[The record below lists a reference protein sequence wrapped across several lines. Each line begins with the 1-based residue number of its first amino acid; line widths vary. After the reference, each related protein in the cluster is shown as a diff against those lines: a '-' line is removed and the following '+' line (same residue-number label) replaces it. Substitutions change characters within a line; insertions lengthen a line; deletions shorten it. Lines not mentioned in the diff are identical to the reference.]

1 MSATIDKFTEG
12 LRVNLTHIE
21 SQLHGLQT
29 DLNNHAKKDAAAIR
43 ASLDAARTN
52 VENTRSHMKAAQEKA
67 QIWIKAKQEAG
78 SAVIQG
84 WKDKLDREQLDRH
97 AERAEDNA
105 VSANLM
111 AQAAV
116 ADAAVATYEAMQAR
130 LAAHELKRS

>member
-21 SQLHGLQT
+21 TQLHGLQT
-29 DLNNHAKKDAAAIR
+29 DLNNQAKKDSAAIR
-43 ASLDAARTN
+43 ASLDAARTS
-52 VENTRSHMKAAQEKA
+52 VETTRSQMKAAQEKA

-78 SAVIQG
+78 AAVIQG

-97 AERAEDNA
+97 AEKAEDNA